1 MSDYGRF
8 GPASVALAHPPST
21 SVGSSS
27 MLPPLGAPKG
37 YTREE
42 LINFWKDLS
51 VVAKRALLRIHR
63 EVYLTALDQ
72 FLVRQNLCCECHDN
86 VIAEWEDHE
95 RRRSGTRSLQDVF
108 SVFPPFMDD
117 EDDDDDDDDDDDED
131 EDDNEEDDEG
141 DETEHERRSV
151 DSEDELLEAI
161 IDQDDDEVVFNYELE
176 GGRPLGSKSLSGEE
190 YLAALEDRKRSEV
203 ELMRLIQK
211 EERYIIIRED
221 HTDFIIDLIRCGE
234 QFSYVSPCRPTL
246 DDDESDA
253 ADEDE
258 EDEEDDDDDGECPG
272 ANTSHL
278 AQEYLLEV
286 LAIKFRE
293 HVRPCAY
300 CVSGLGIGLTIVL
313 AVGCVAGER
322 VPGGVAALASCA
334 GRALAGR
341 DR

>member
-8 GPASVALAHPPST
+8 GPASMALAPPPST
-21 SVGSSS
+21 SSSTS
-27 MLPPLGAPKG
+27 STMLPPLGAPTG

-117 EDDDDDDDDDDDED
+117 EDDDDDDEDDED
-131 EDDNEEDDEG
+131 DDEEDDEG
-141 DETEHERRSV
+141 DETEHERRSL

-176 GGRPLGSKSLSGEE
+176 GGRPLGSKTPGMLSGEE

-253 ADEDE
+253 NDEDEDE
-258 EDEEDDDDDGECPG
+258 EEDEDDDGECPG

-293 HVRPCAY
+293 QVGSCHC
-300 CVSGLGIGLTIVL
+300 CVCGIWTRGLIVL
-313 AVGCVAGER
+313 FAVAGER
-322 VPGGVAALASCA
+322 VPGSLAALAGGA
-334 GRALAGR
+334 G
-341 DR
+341 